1 MDIRV
6 LEYFLAVAREGSI
19 SKAAESLC
27 MTQPPLSRQLKDLER
42 ELGKQLLIRGNKK
55 ITLTEEGMLLRKRA
69 EELVELMDK
78 TKSEI
83 SSSDENVNGTVY
95 IGSGETDAIS
105 LLAKAAE
112 DLQQRWPDISYS
124 IYSGDAAHVT
134 EKLDNGLIDFGLLI
148 EPVDI
153 SRYDYIR
160 LPAKDTWGVLMRR
173 DCPLASKEHVT
184 AEDLWDLP
192 LIVSHQIYDS
202 SELTAWFKRDFS
214 KLRITAA
221 YELLYNA
228 SHFVRA
234 GVGYAIALDRLINTS
249 GDSRLCF
256 RPLYPAMEAGLCLVW
271 KKHQV
276 FSRAAGLFLD
286 KVREMLSSS

>member
-124 IYSGDAAHVT
+124 IYS
-134 EKLDNGLIDFGLLI
+134 GLIDFGLLI

>member
-173 DCPLASKEHVT
+173 DCPLASKEQVT

>member
-42 ELGKQLLIRGNKK
+42 ELGKQLLVRGSKK
-55 ITLTEEGMLLRKRA
+55 ITLTEEGVLLRKRA
-69 EELVELMDK
+69 EELVELMKK
-78 TKSEI
+78 TKREI
-83 SSSDENVNGTVY
+83 SSSDENINGTVY

-105 LLAKAAE
+105 LLAQAAE

-124 IYSGDAAHVT
+124 IYSGDADHVT
-134 EKLDNGLIDFGLLI
+134 EKLDNGLIDFSLLI

-173 DCPLASKEHVT
+173 DCPLAAKEHVT

-202 SELTAWFKRDFS
+202 GELTAWFKRDFS
-214 KLRITAA
+214 KLRITAT

-249 GDSRLCF
+249 GDSQLCF

-286 KVREMLSSS
+286 RVRELLAPE